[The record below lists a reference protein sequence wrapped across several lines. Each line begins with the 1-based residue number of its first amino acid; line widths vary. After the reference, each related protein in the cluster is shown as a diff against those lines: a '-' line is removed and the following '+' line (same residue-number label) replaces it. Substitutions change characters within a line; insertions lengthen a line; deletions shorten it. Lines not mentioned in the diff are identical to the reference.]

1 MAKLNKK
8 KVLLTS
14 LALATPLVGAIA
26 SACSLTTSGN
36 NDGKNENKSQPET
49 LPQTGLD
56 NSVTT
61 PGVKQEKQD
70 DADKNKKLSNPDE
83 STKSSN
89 AVDAD
94 KNKKLEDT
102 NKDTKPSDADNDKKL
117 SETGNNELKSNSVV
131 SPAVDPAKKA
141 SEVAKTVN
149 SRESANAQIKDLSKQ
164 LPEIPAGLTGF
175 AYEISATGDDATG
188 TLSISVALKKG
199 DQYFDLT
206 TGKPVNKDAHRAK
219 TITVTGFLKVDT
231 DKNKKLEDTNK
242 GTKPSDADNDK
253 KLSETGKNELKSNSV
268 VSPAVDTAKKASE
281 VAKTVNSRE
290 SANAQIKD
298 ASKQLPEIPANLTGF
313 AYEISATGDDA
324 TGTLTISV
332 ALKNGD
338 QYFDLT
344 TGKPVNK
351 DAHRA
356 KTITVTGFLK

>member
-8 KVLLTS
+8 KVLLTG

-26 SACSLTTSGN
+26 SACSLASSGN
-36 NDGKNENKSQPET
+36 NDRKNENKSQRET

-61 PGVKQEKQD
+61 DGTKQEKQD

-89 AVDAD
+89 DDDAD

-102 NKDTKPSDADNDKKL
+102 NKDTKPSDA
-117 SETGNNELKSNSVV
+117 
-131 SPAVDPAKKA
+131 
-141 SEVAKTVN
+141 
-149 SRESANAQIKDLSKQ
+149 
-164 LPEIPAGLTGF
+164 
-175 AYEISATGDDATG
+175 
-188 TLSISVALKKG
+188 
-199 DQYFDLT
+199 
-206 TGKPVNKDAHRAK
+206 H
-219 TITVTGFLKVDT
+219 
-231 DKNKKLEDTNK
+231 
-242 GTKPSDADNDK
+242 NDK

-298 ASKQLPEIPANLTGF
+298 ASKQLPEIPANLPGF

-338 QYFDLT
+338 QYIDLS
-344 TGKPVNK
+344 TGQPVNK

-356 KTITVTGFLK
+356 KTITVTGFLKVAANNAKKLSETGKNELKSNSVVSPAVDTAKKASEVAKTVNSRESANAQIKDASKQLPEIPANLPGFAYEISATGDDATGTLTISVALKNGDQYIDLSTGQPVNKDAHRAKTITVTGFLK